1 MQVEIRQDAACM
13 LLPNSHQPNE
23 RLRPMAKFTDSL
35 NRDWEIKL
43 TASILQA
50 IKEEF
55 QISLTDLEKD
65 PMRKLENDPI
75 ALQTIVLVIC
85 RKQID
90 SLGISQD
97 EFLDALPSPPDEII
111 EAVEDSI
118 VNFYPSGKHSHVREV
133 LMRFREMSQKTDQ
146 LAMAKMKKLIED
158 PKSIELIG
166 KRADREIAEAMA
178 KTFGPDTELG
188 T

>member
-1 MQVEIRQDAACM
+1 
-13 LLPNSHQPNE
+13 
-23 RLRPMAKFTDSL
+23 MAKFTDSQ
-35 NRDWEIKL
+35 NRTWEIKL
-43 TASILQA
+43 TASLLQA
-50 IKEEF
+50 IKDEF
-55 QISLTDLEKD
+55 QISLTDLEND

-90 SLGISQD
+90 ALGVSQD
-97 EFLDALPSPPDEII
+97 DFLDALPSPPDAII

-118 VNFYPSGKHSHVREV
+118 VNFYPSGKHSHVRGV
-133 LMRFREMSQKTDQ
+133 LTKFREMASKTDQ
-146 LAMAKMKKLIED
+146 LAIAKMTKLIED

-178 KTFGPDTELG
+178 KTFGTDFVPG